1 MTRDFQLVFMDSMDK
16 CLERQWLY
24 HALGTTKKIM
34 LWRPCQIDFQ
44 KGTSAKLTLGQNGT
58 FWSIC
63 LIEKNRRMLTNTE
76 KELGQVFYELDTC
89 PQINRGLLH

>member
-1 MTRDFQLVFMDSMDK
+1 MFRKTMVVS
-16 CLERQWLY
+16 CLGHYKEDY
-24 HALGTTKKIM
+24 ALEAM
-34 LWRPCQIDFQ
+34 SIDFQ
-44 KGTSAKLTLGQNGT
+44 KGTLANLTLGQNGT

-63 LIEKNRRMLTNTE
+63 LIEKTRCMLTNTE